1 MIRIPPPALAARIR
15 AAGETGP
22 LLVEYRSACHASV
35 TRADGSETSE
45 VEQRRVAG
53 LVAADDAEPFT

>member
-1 MIRIPPPALAARIR
+1 MIRIPSPALAARIR

-22 LLVEYRSACHASV
+22 LLVKYRSACHASV